1 MAKPGKQPICLVSEV
16 AFDEP
21 IRHWP
26 AGSPG
31 RGPAVFDWPRQLRRR
46 SDAAPPSL
54 RLYAALAACACP
66 YPRDR
71 HRGRRGRTGC
81 ARGIDRRRCGAR
93 QARADPLSQRAD
105 QSRRIGGTNA
115 AAPGNGARPG
125 KACRRHDRDG
135 RRHKPRCRARRGRV
149 DRGRLR
155 HPAGGGRDRAC
166 ARSGPAAG
174 VGRGSGQSRLRL
186 GCRRYGGGRAGLGGS
201 APSGGARYRQQPRR
215 RQFDGAAR
223 CDRRLR
229 SGRRR
234 LYLVEFDPGL
244 AFSAQPVGRKRLQD
258 PGKPHPRRDARCRR
272 RVRHEVFSVSR
283 ANPGAVGGEKAGQ
296 AGQMDARSARTRS

>member
-1 MAKPGKQPICLVSEV
+1 MNQFGIGQPVRRVEDRRFLT
-16 AFDEP
+16 
-21 IRHWP
+21 
-26 AGSPG
+26 G
-31 RGPAVFDWPRQLRRR
+31 RGSYVDDLTLPRQAYAFMLRSPHAHAHIRAI
-46 SDAAPPSL
+46 DTAA
-54 RLYAALAACACP
+54 A
-66 YPRDR
+66 
-71 HRGRRGRTGC
+71 
-81 ARGIDRRRCGAR
+81 
-93 QARADPLSQRAD
+93 
-105 QSRRIGGTNA
+105 A
-115 AAPGNGARPG
+115 AAPGVLAVLTGDDVAQDGLGPIPCLSALTNRDGSAAPMPLRPAMVARPG
-125 KACRRHDRDG
+125 TACRRHGGDG
-135 RRHKPRCRARRGRV
+135 RRRKPRCRARRRRV

-155 HPAGGGRDRAC
+155 HPAGRGRDRAC

-174 VGRGSGQSRLRL
+174 VGRGSRQSRLRL
-186 GCRRYGGGRAGLGGS
+186 GCRRYGGGRAGLGGG

-283 ANPGAVGGEKAGQ
+283 ANPGAVGGEKAGP
-296 AGQMDARSARTRS
+296 AGQMDRRSARTRS